1 MKPADHERRKEH
13 SPDKE
18 FQGLA
23 ARSLR
28 EGVPVDELELREAD
42 AKRVDELRAGAKE
55 KLLAL
60 AGYTTEKAVAELSPV
75 AAPTVESEAKKE
87 LSPEQVALW
96 LGEFKT
102 RFDTLPGLHK
112 GVQWPDVEKSLKADP
127 ESMAKLQALDE
138 KGHAMNVF
146 GEEKGEFIF
155 TSAWNEY
162 KQVAPG
168 HRDITYDA
176 EGQRLA
182 EKEGYK
188 PNGNAV
194 SIIAKI
200 MGVKEDE
207 AGNYLADS
215 KFHEQL
221 RKEIAV
227 NGWAWLK
234 TDAATRK
241 AGYAFNGRDFGVFKR
256 NTFNLIDRGSFRAA
270 LRVKKA

>member
-1 MKPADHERRKEH
+1 MKPADYERRKEH
-13 SPDKE
+13 SPDAE

-42 AKRVDELRAGAKE
+42 AERVDELRAGAKE
-55 KLLAL
+55 KLLAM
-60 AGYTTEKAVAELSPV
+60 AGYSTEKAAAELSPV
-75 AAPTVESEAKKE
+75 VEAKDTTKE
-87 LSPEQVALW
+87 LAPEQAEKTW

-102 RFDTLPGLHK
+102 RFDALSELHK
-112 GVQWPDVEKSLKADP
+112 GIQWADVEKSLKADP
-127 ESMAKLQALDE
+127 ESMAKLQALDA

-155 TSAWNEY
+155 ASAWDKFE
-162 KQVAPG
+162 QVAPD
-168 HRDITYDA
+168 HRNITYDL
-176 EGQRLA
+176 EGQKLA
-182 EKEGYK
+182 EEQGYK

-207 AGNYLADS
+207 AGSYLADPE
-215 KFHEQL
+215 FHEQL
-221 RKEIAV
+221 RKAIAV
-227 NGWAWLK
+227 DGWAWLK

-241 AGYAFNGRDFGVFKR
+241 AGFALSGYHYDVFKSAVCSI
-256 NTFNLIDRGSFRAA
+256 TLIMVRSAPR
-270 LRVKKA
+270 